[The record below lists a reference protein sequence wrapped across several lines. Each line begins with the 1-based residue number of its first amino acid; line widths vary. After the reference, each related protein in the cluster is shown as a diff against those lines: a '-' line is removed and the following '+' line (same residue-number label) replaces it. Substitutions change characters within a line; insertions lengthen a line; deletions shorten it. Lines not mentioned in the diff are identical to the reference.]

1 MNVEANLSL
10 EEICARLNAL
20 AEEAKALT
28 DVASEPSLE
37 DRDNIDLGMQ

>member
-1 MNVEANLSL
+1 MNAEANLSL

-28 DVASEPSLE
+28 DVVSESSLE
-37 DRDNIDLGMQ
+37 DRVNIDLRLQ

>member
-1 MNVEANLSL
+1 MNAEANLSL

-28 DVASEPSLE
+28 DVVSEPSLE
-37 DRDNIDLGMQ
+37 DGDNVDLGLK

>member
-1 MNVEANLSL
+1 MDAGANLSL

-28 DVASEPSLE
+28 DVVSEPSLE
-37 DRDNIDLGMQ
+37 DGDNIELGLQ